1 MEREQQEKSQG
12 KNLKN
17 GNLEKIQ
24 EQKAEDESDEEFDEE
39 DEKYMNEDE
48 KDRLRARRE

>member
-1 MEREQQEKSQG
+1 MEAVNDDIINVADYSRQVDELLQR
-12 KNLKN
+12 
-17 GNLEKIQ
+17 
-24 EQKAEDESDEEFDEE
+24 AEEESDEEFDEE